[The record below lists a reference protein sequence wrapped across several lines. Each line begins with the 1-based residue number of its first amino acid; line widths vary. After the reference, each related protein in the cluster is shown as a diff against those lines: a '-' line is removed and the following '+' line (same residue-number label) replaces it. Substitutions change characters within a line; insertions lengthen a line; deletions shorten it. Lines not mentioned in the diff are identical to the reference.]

1 MILIGDIGNTDTK
14 ICIINSNYKIVKR
27 LLLPTKKINNSLLVK
42 KFNFIIKKNIF
53 IKKSLFCSVVPNKF
67 LFIKSFLRK
76 KFKIKCIE
84 LKNLNLNKIMKIKVN
99 RKQIGSD
106 RLANSIAVISK
117 RKNYIIL
124 DFGTATTFDVVM
136 GNVYN
141 GGVIA
146 PGVNISLNTLIA
158 KATLIPSMNLQKI
171 MRVIGK
177 NTINAV
183 RSGFFW
189 GYIGLINNIIE
200 LIKKET
206 KKSFK
211 IIITG
216 GLSNLFVKNLRSK
229 VTIDKDIT
237 IKGLIKTAKLFN
249 F

>member
-1 MILIGDIGNTDTK
+1 MYFIGDIGNTEVK
-14 ICIINSNYKIVKR
+14 ICVYSPKKKLI
-27 LLLPTKKINNSLLVK
+27 KKIILKSNLINNNYLKKNLTFLLK
-42 KFNFIIKKNIF
+42 KKIIIKKIIF
-53 IKKSLFCSVVPNKF
+53 SSVVPRIFRLIKTF
-67 LFIKSFLRK
+67 L
-76 KFKIKCIE
+76 
-84 LKNLNLNKIMKIKVN
+84 LKNLKLKCFEIKQLNINKLIKILVN

-106 RLANSIAVISK
+106 RLCNAIGINDNK
-117 RKNYIIL
+117 NNYIIV
-124 DFGTATTFDVVM
+124 DFGTATTFDVVI

-146 PGVNISLNTLIA
+146 PGINLSLNTLIN
-158 KATLIPSMNLQKI
+158 KATLIPSMNLKK
-171 MRVIGK
+171 MNRVIGK
-177 NTINAV
+177 NTVNAV

-189 GYIGLINNIIE
+189 GYIGLIDNIIE

-216 GLSNLFVKNLRSK
+216 GFSKLFVRALKSK
-229 VTIDKDIT
+229 VIIDSDIT

>member
-1 MILIGDIGNTDTK
+1 L
-14 ICIINSNYKIVKR
+14 Y
-27 LLLPTKKINNSLLVK
+27 
-42 KFNFIIKKNIF
+42 FIIKKKIN
-53 IKKSLFCSVVPNKF
+53 IKKSLFSSVVPNQF
-67 LFIKSFLRK
+67 NLIKSFIKK
-76 KFKIKCIE
+76 KFKTKCIE
-84 LKNLNLNKIMKIKVN
+84 LKGLNLNKIMKIKVN

-117 RKNYIIL
+117 NKNFIIL
-124 DFGTATTFDVVM
+124 DFGTATTFDVVI

-146 PGVNISLNTLIA
+146 PGINLSLNTLIN
-158 KATLIPSMNLQKI
+158 KATLIPSMNLKK
-171 MRVIGK
+171 MNRVIGK
-177 NTINAV
+177 NTVNAV

-189 GYIGLINNIIE
+189 GYIGLIDNIIE

-216 GLSNLFVKNLRSK
+216 GFSKLFVRALKSK
-229 VTIDKDIT
+229 VIIDKDIT

>member
-1 MILIGDIGNTDTK
+1 
-14 ICIINSNYKIVKR
+14 
-27 LLLPTKKINNSLLVK
+27 
-42 KFNFIIKKNIF
+42 
-53 IKKSLFCSVVPNKF
+53 
-67 LFIKSFLRK
+67 
-76 KFKIKCIE
+76 
-84 LKNLNLNKIMKIKVN
+84 
-99 RKQIGSD
+99 
-106 RLANSIAVISK
+106 
-117 RKNYIIL
+117 
-124 DFGTATTFDVVM
+124 M
-136 GNVYN
+136 GNIYN

-158 KATLIPSMNLQKI
+158 KATLIPPMNLKKVKK
-171 MRVIGK
+171 VIGK

-216 GLSNLFVKNLRSK
+216 GFSNLFVKNLRTK
-229 VTIDKDIT
+229 VIIDRDIT
-237 IKGLIKTAKLFN
+237 IKGLIRTAKLFN